1 MPEQSI
7 ERIANDIH
15 GEHTDGEPTS
25 PLSIFGEADRSQ
37 AASGADHCH
46 QRYGCASYFLK
57 LYPRFRFQPPNWFQ
71 ESSGKCQREHRHETD
86 QSARGEED
94 YEQRRSY

>member
-7 ERIANDIH
+7 ERVANEIH

-25 PLSIFGEADRSQ
+25 PLSIFGEADHSQ

-46 QRYGCASYFLK
+46 QRYGRASYSQK
-57 LYPRFRFQPPNWFQ
+57 LYPRFGFQPPNWFQ
-71 ESSGKCQREHRHETD
+71 EASGKCQCEDRPETY